1 MAAVGGDSRR
11 WVGGD
16 ALPRDD
22 GPTETEAWA
31 LLLSVDR
38 LGPAAFGALLATY
51 GSGRDIL
58 AVAARRG
65 AVGSFDAIV
74 AAAQGRVDP
83 NARVGSAIVELAADP
98 GPSLEVL
105 RSSGVRI
112 VTLDD
117 PDYPARL
124 RAIELPPPVLLVDGD
139 VAAWSARRSVAIV
152 GTRRPTERGRLIA
165 ARIAGAV
172 AEAGGLVVSGLAV
185 GIDGAAHAAV
195 VAARRPTVAILGSG
209 HRRLYPRAHVRL
221 ASEVIATGG
230 VVVSELFPDRRPTK
244 GTFPQ
249 RNRLISGLADATIVV
264 EAGHRSGALITADWA
279 LVQGRDCYLVPGP
292 VDEPRSA
299 GILDFHREF
308 HDLVRLVTG
317 IPELLVD
324 LGLDPGADAPGG
336 SNRNRTVA
344 PPPSAS
350 AELIELGPT
359 AREVAT
365 ALIEGNGSIDELAV
379 ATGHSPATIL
389 GAITLL
395 EMRGLA
401 TSTYGRYRAAGRLA
415 SAMPATAGDGRRR
428 PRYRSTTRIE
438 ALRTA
443 RGLPARG
450 GRARVAPVA

>member
-1 MAAVGGDSRR
+1 MTSVAAGLR
-11 WVGGD
+11 
-16 ALPRDD
+16 PRGD

-38 LGPAAFGALLATY
+38 LGPAGFGALLATY
-51 GSGRDIL
+51 GSGREIL
-58 AVAARRG
+58 AAAGRRR
-65 AVGSFDAIV
+65 AIGSFDAIV

-83 NARVGSAIVELAADP
+83 KARVGSAIVELAADP
-98 GPSLEVL
+98 GPSLQIL

-124 RAIELPPPVLLVDGD
+124 RAIDLPPPVLLVDGD

-152 GTRRPTERGRLIA
+152 GTRRPT
-165 ARIAGAV
+165 V
-172 AEAGGLVVSGLAV
+172 PV
-185 GIDGAAHAAV
+185 
-195 VAARRPTVAILGSG
+195 LGSG

-221 ASEVIATGG
+221 ASEVVATGG
-230 VVVSELFPDRRPTK
+230 VVVSEMFPDRRPTK

-279 LVQGRDCYLVPGP
+279 LLQGRDCYLVPGP

-324 LGLDPGADAPGG
+324 LGLDPAAAGVAG
-336 SNRNRTVA
+336 SSTRRQAVA
-344 PPPSAS
+344 RLPSVS
-350 AELIELGPT
+350 AELIELGQT
-359 AREVAT
+359 AREIAT
-365 ALIEGNGSIDELAV
+365 ALIAGNGSIDELAV
-379 ATGHSPATIL
+379 ATGHTPATIL

-415 SAMPATAGDGRRR
+415 SALPGDGRRRVR
-428 PRYRSTTRIE
+428 PRYRSTTRID
-438 ALRTA
+438 ALRAA
-443 RGLPARG
+443 RGLPAQRG
-450 GRARVAPVA
+450 PC

>member
-1 MAAVGGDSRR
+1 MTSVAAGLR
-11 WVGGD
+11 
-16 ALPRDD
+16 PRGD

-38 LGPAAFGALLATY
+38 LGPAGFGALLATY
-51 GSGRDIL
+51 GSGREIL
-58 AVAARRG
+58 AAAGRRR
-65 AVGSFDAIV
+65 AIGSFDAIV

-83 NARVGSAIVELAADP
+83 KARVGSAIVELAADP
-98 GPSLEVL
+98 GPSLQIL

-124 RAIELPPPVLLVDGD
+124 RAIDLPPPVLLVDGD

-172 AEAGGLVVSGLAV
+172 AEAGGVVVSGLAV

-195 VAARRPTVAILGSG
+195 VAARRPTVAVLGSG

-221 ASEVIATGG
+221 ASEVVATGG
-230 VVVSELFPDRRPTK
+230 VVVSEMFPDRRPTK

-279 LVQGRDCYLVPGP
+279 LLQGRDCYLVPGP

-324 LGLDPGADAPGG
+324 LGLDPAAAGVAG
-336 SNRNRTVA
+336 SSTRRQAVA
-344 PPPSAS
+344 RLPSVS
-350 AELIELGPT
+350 AELIELGQT
-359 AREVAT
+359 AREIAT
-365 ALIEGNGSIDELAV
+365 ALIAGNGSIDELAV
-379 ATGHSPATIL
+379 ATGHTPATIL

-415 SAMPATAGDGRRR
+415 SALPGDGRRRVR
-428 PRYRSTTRIE
+428 PRYRSTTRID
-438 ALRTA
+438 ALRAA
-443 RGLPARG
+443 RGLPAQRG
-450 GRARVAPVA
+450 PC

>member
-1 MAAVGGDSRR
+1 
-11 WVGGD
+11 
-16 ALPRDD
+16 
-22 GPTETEAWA
+22 
-31 LLLSVDR
+31 
-38 LGPAAFGALLATY
+38 
-51 GSGRDIL
+51 
-58 AVAARRG
+58 
-65 AVGSFDAIV
+65 
-74 AAAQGRVDP
+74 
-83 NARVGSAIVELAADP
+83 
-98 GPSLEVL
+98 
-105 RSSGVRI
+105 
-112 VTLDD
+112 
-117 PDYPARL
+117 
-124 RAIELPPPVLLVDGD
+124 
-139 VAAWSARRSVAIV
+139 
-152 GTRRPTERGRLIA
+152 
-165 ARIAGAV
+165 
-172 AEAGGLVVSGLAV
+172 
-185 GIDGAAHAAV
+185 
-195 VAARRPTVAILGSG
+195 
-209 HRRLYPRAHVRL
+209 
-221 ASEVIATGG
+221 
-230 VVVSELFPDRRPTK
+230 VSELFPDRRPTK

-264 EAGHRSGALITADWA
+264 EAGHRSGALISADWA
-279 LVQGRDCYLVPGP
+279 LLQGRDCYLVPGP

-324 LGLDPGADAPGG
+324 LGLDPGANAPGG
-336 SNRNRTVA
+336 SIRNRTVA

-359 AREVAT
+359 AREVAI

-415 SAMPATAGDGRRR
+415 SAMPATPGDGRRRR

-443 RGLPARG
+443 RGLPAQRG
-450 GRARVAPVA
+450 PC